1 MHFAHFEKQAEKL
14 EDGHYRVQI
23 VYAQEDET
31 EMLIRILGF
40 GAQVRVVS
48 PEDVKQ
54 GIRERLEKQKKLQS
68 DMFADFFP

>member
-1 MHFAHFEKQAEKL
+1 M
-14 EDGHYRVQI
+14 QI
-23 VYAQEDET
+23 VYAQEDEV

-48 PEDVKQ
+48 PEDLKQ